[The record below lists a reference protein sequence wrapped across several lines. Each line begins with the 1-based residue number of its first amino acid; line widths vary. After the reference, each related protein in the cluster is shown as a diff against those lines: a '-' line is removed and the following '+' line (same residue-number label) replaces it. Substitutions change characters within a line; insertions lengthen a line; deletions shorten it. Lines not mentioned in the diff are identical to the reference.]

1 MANRAAT
8 RVVAVLLALLMVV
21 LIAAC
26 GSSSGSGSATAQQLL
41 QDTFSG
47 HHPVKSGVLT
57 FSLTLTPS
65 GSSILKR
72 PISLSLRGPF
82 QSRGSGKVPES
93 NFAIALNALG
103 REGRIGLISTGTSGF
118 ITVDGNAYRLPAA
131 AFRKLAS
138 GFSSVGAN
146 GSGEGISKLGIHP
159 LQWVTDPS
167 IVGTETVGATST
179 THIRAGIN
187 VAALLDGV
195 NKLLHTASST
205 SPGSRIPSSISAATR
220 QKIAREVQH
229 PTVDVWTGSSDH
241 TLRRFSL
248 SLGFPVTGQTSALL
262 GGLHSA
268 GLGLTL
274 QYDDLNQPQTISA
287 PTNVKP
293 FKLFDRKLRGIVRQL
308 QGVTGSGSLGSLG
321 SLGSGTSGSSA
332 TGSSQSGVSKYTSCI
347 QNAHGDVTKMQK
359 CAGLLNASGG

>member
-1 MANRAAT
+1 MASRAT
-8 RVVAVLLALLMVV
+8 SRVVVVLLALATAAMV
-21 LIAAC
+21 AAC
-26 GSSSGSGSATAQQLL
+26 GSSSGSGSASAQQLL
-41 QDTFSG
+41 QDTFGG

-57 FSLTLTPS
+57 FGLTLTPS
-65 GSSILKR
+65 GSSTLNS
-72 PISLSLRGPF
+72 PVSLTVHGPF
-82 QSRGSGKVPES
+82 QSRGPGKLPES
-93 NFAIALNALG
+93 NFTIALNALG
-103 REGRIGLISTGTSGF
+103 RRGQMGLISTGTSGY
-118 ITVDGNAYRLPAA
+118 IIVDGNAYKLPAA
-131 AFRKLAS
+131 AFSKLAS
-138 GFSSVGAN
+138 SFSSVGAS
-146 GSGEGISKLGIHP
+146 GSGGGISKLGIHP

-167 IVGTETVGATST
+167 IVGTTTIGGTST

-205 SPGSRIPSSISAATR
+205 GAGSRIPRSISAATR

-229 PTVDVWTGSSDH
+229 PTIDVWTGSSDH

-268 GLGLTL
+268 GFGLTL
-274 QYDDLNQPQTISA
+274 QYVDLNQPQTISA

-308 QGVTGSGSLGSLG
+308 EGVTGSGSLG

-332 TGSSQSGVSKYTSCI
+332 AGSTRSGVSKYAKCI
-347 QNAHGDVTKMQK
+347 QNAHRDVTKMQK
-359 CAGLLNASGG
+359 CAGLLNGSGG